1 MKGNKIIS
9 RIRRKKKNPLK
20 YVDLKII
27 EALQVNPLCA
37 YVYVRSILKELLD
50 ICWEESNLIKV
61 RYWPLG
67 GLVSRGGRDRG
78 KNECSLI
85 LRHYPEYQMPW
96 GQPGSICIWKP
107 GVQMFAECK
116 SKCRTNDYLIE
127 LYLGSESQTR
137 IKWSMLREYI
147 CFLTSVSPE
156 PSTLLHG
163 LLNED
168 GLWSSVALLYML
180 GTSWSVKRFK

>member
-61 RYWPLG
+61 RY
-67 GLVSRGGRDRG
+67 
-78 KNECSLI
+78 
-85 LRHYPEYQMPW
+85 
-96 GQPGSICIWKP
+96 
-107 GVQMFAECK
+107 
-116 SKCRTNDYLIE
+116 
-127 LYLGSESQTR
+127 
-137 IKWSMLREYI
+137 
-147 CFLTSVSPE
+147 
-156 PSTLLHG
+156 
-163 LLNED
+163 
-168 GLWSSVALLYML
+168 
-180 GTSWSVKRFK
+180 